1 MDTLKSI
8 IIDNIDF
15 WNLDAMN
22 YYSFTSAFKGNKT
35 AKAKELACSHNYL
48 GSRKMDGAWNMII
61 RDNEGNFH
69 MRSRKPGVN
78 GGFVDKAEWVPHI
91 CDELAGVPNGTVLIG
106 EIYFPNNEGSRKITS
121 VLNCL
126 KDKCIDRQKNGEWL
140 HFYVFDVI
148 AYRGK
153 SLIDIKFEERIN
165 KYLNYE
171 LLDVLK
177 NDHTEIAEYL
187 EGPELWDLFG
197 SVIAAGGEG
206 IVITRKDCKY
216 LPGKRTAWMT
226 LKMKKELEETIDAF
240 LDGDYAPATRLH
252 TSKTSELLEQWS
264 YWENY
269 KTGQKYNVSQYKD
282 YISGV
287 PVEPVTKYY
296 YNGWAG
302 SVSFSV
308 MKDGVP
314 KKVAWISN
322 IPEEIRRGIVESNE
336 EWRGKV
342 AELTGME
349 LECIDGEYSFRHGK
363 IAQWR
368 DDKRAEDCTYD
379 QIEK

>member
-1 MDTLKSI
+1 MQL

-61 RDNEGNFH
+61 RDDEGNFH

-91 CDELAGVPNGTVLIG
+91 CEELAGVPNGTVLIG

-126 KDKCIDRQKNGEWL
+126 KDKCIDRQKSGEWL

-148 AYRGK
+148 AYKGK

-197 SVIAAGGEG
+197 SIIAAGGEG

-226 LKMKKELEETIDAF
+226 LKMKRELEETIDAF
-240 LDGDYAPATRLH
+240 LDGDYTPATRVH
-252 TSKTSELLEQWS
+252 SAKTPELLETWP

-282 YISGV
+282 YVSGV

-296 YNGWAG
+296 FYGWAG

-308 MKDGVP
+308 IKDGVP
-314 KKVAWISN
+314 VKIAWMQGITEALREG
-322 IPEEIRRGIVESNE
+322 IITEPEK
-336 EWRGKV
+336 WKGKV
-342 AELTGME
+342 AELSGMMTE
-349 LECIDGEYSFRHGK
+349 HINGGFSLRHGIIK
-363 IAQWR
+363 TWR

>member
-8 IIDNIDF
+8 IIDGIDF
-15 WNLDAMN
+15 ANLDAMS
-22 YYSFTSAFKGNKT
+22 YYSFTSAFKGDKR

-91 CDELAGVPNGTVLIG
+91 CEELTGVPNGTVLIG

-140 HFYVFDVI
+140 HFYVFDVL
-148 AYRGK
+148 AYKGK
-153 SLIDIKFEERIN
+153 SLIDIKFEERIE

-177 NDHTEIAEYL
+177 NEHTSIAEYL

-226 LKMKKELEETIDAF
+226 LKMKRELEETIDAF
-240 LDGDYAPATRLH
+240 LDGDYTPATRVH
-252 TSKTSELLEQWS
+252 SAKTPELLETWP
-264 YWENY
+264 YWENT
-269 KTGQKYNVSQYKD
+269 KTGQKYSTSQFKD

-296 YNGWAG
+296 FYGWAG

-308 MKDGVP
+308 LKDGVP
-314 KKVAWISN
+314 VKIAWMQGIT
-322 IPEEIRRGIVESNE
+322 EALREGIVTEPE
-336 EWRGKV
+336 KWKGKV
-342 AELTGME
+342 AELSGMMTE
-349 LECIDGEYSFRHGK
+349 HIDGGFSLRHGIIK
-363 IAQWR
+363 TWR
-368 DDKRAEDCTYD
+368 DDKRAEDCLYD
-379 QIEK
+379 QIAN

>member
-8 IIDNIDF
+8 IIDGIDF
-15 WNLDAMN
+15 ANLDAMS
-22 YYSFTSAFKGNKT
+22 YYSFTSAFKGDKR

-91 CDELAGVPNGTVLIG
+91 CEELTGVPNGTVLIG

-140 HFYVFDVI
+140 HFYVFDVL
-148 AYRGK
+148 AYKGK
-153 SLIDIKFEERIN
+153 SLIDIKFEERIE

-177 NDHTEIAEYL
+177 NEHTSIAEYF

-226 LKMKKELEETIDAF
+226 LKMKRELEETIDAF
-240 LDGDYAPATRLH
+240 LDGDYTPATRVH
-252 TSKTSELLEQWS
+252 SAKTPELLETWP
-264 YWENY
+264 YWENT
-269 KTGQKYNVSQYKD
+269 KTGQKYSTSQFKD

-296 YNGWAG
+296 FYGWAG

-308 MKDGVP
+308 LKDGVP
-314 KKVAWISN
+314 VKIAWMQGIT
-322 IPEEIRRGIVESNE
+322 EALREGIVTEPE
-336 EWRGKV
+336 KWKGKV
-342 AELTGME
+342 AELSGMMTE
-349 LECIDGEYSFRHGK
+349 HIDGGFSLRHGIIK
-363 IAQWR
+363 TWR
-368 DDKRAEDCTYD
+368 DDKRAEDCLYD
-379 QIEK
+379 QIAN